1 VVKPKNGQP
10 AGGETAPEPGV
21 MLRPDSAE
29 EMAAGRG
36 AMAWTMQAFLE
47 HVAALVRSFPSP
59 APRRRLG

>member
-1 VVKPKNGQP
+1 M
-10 AGGETAPEPGV
+10 APEPGV

-47 HVAALVRSFPSP
+47 HVAALVCSFLPP